1 MLLCW
6 EVMMMIEYIQAALLI
21 IAAFM
26 IIVSAIGLLS
36 LSNNTKNKVYA
47 RIHIVGIFDI
57 ACIIAMIGLGQYLLA
72 GIYFILAPFTA
83 HAIANAYWKKEDREN
98 NADLMTVEEEVDE
111 NHPFIHPK
119 EKMQALESED
129 SEKLKADERFS
140 VTTIEIDEGE

>member
-1 MLLCW
+1 
-6 EVMMMIEYIQAALLI
+6 MMIEYIQAALLI

-129 SEKLKADERFS
+129 SGKLKADERFS

>member
-1 MLLCW
+1 
-6 EVMMMIEYIQAALLI
+6 MMIEYIQAALLI

>member
-1 MLLCW
+1 
-6 EVMMMIEYIQAALLI
+6 MMGIIEYIQAALLI
-21 IAAFM
+21 I
-26 IIVSAIGLLS
+26 SAILIIISAIVVLS
-36 LSNNTKNKVYA
+36 LNKNMKNVVYA
-47 RIHIVGIFDI
+47 RIHIFGVFDI

-72 GIYFILAPFTA
+72 GIYFILAPFVA
-83 HAIANAYWKKEDREN
+83 HAIANAYWKKEDRAN
-98 NADLMTVEEEVDE
+98 NVDLQNVEVEVDE